1 VKIQETEFERR
12 KEIHE
17 YLTTTHMFCLFVMM
31 FALVLSKKMFSLAN
45 YNTTGIRFLAFFALA
60 LLGFAVITSY
70 NTKNASLSIESK
82 FTWIDLLYIS
92 FPLVVA
98 VFTLFAVGTNS
109 NNPEAILVLP
119 VIITASLL
127 GQKAGLIMAAVGTF
141 IIYMENVYL
150 GTTTEVFIIME
161 SNLIIISVMFIVA
174 WFTGAQTDLDTQY
187 RLQLTK
193 LASTDFLTGLY
204 NFGYFQENI
213 HEYLRN
219 ASENNPLAL
228 IIMDIDYFKHYNDI
242 HGHQAGDSLL
252 TVLGDILTEKVNSSG
267 FAARYGGDEFVIVMP
282 NTDINK
288 AVELAEQI
296 SELIRTRKF
305 PGEEHQPEGK
315 ITISC
320 GIAVCPT
327 HALTPRDLIKHA
339 DQALYRAKSL
349 EKNKVEMY
357 FSVFDSLDLEGDEQ
371 ELLNSIRTLVSVI
384 NAKDRYTY
392 GHSERV
398 TDHAL
403 KIARKLDLRQEDIHT
418 LGYAAFLH
426 DIGKIEL
433 DRELLNKVGPLSAEE
448 WELLK
453 QHSQWGSDI
462 VKAVKKLHPV
472 VPVILYHHEN
482 YDGTGY
488 PAGIKGTDIPV
499 LARIIRIADSYDA
512 MISNRPYKKHLSI
525 SAALEELKSHAGTQF
540 DPDMVKSFIEILKA
554 EMPDTSPGNPE
565 RKIACNS

>member
-82 FTWIDLLYIS
+82 FTWVDLLYIS

-98 VFTLFAVGTNS
+98 VFTLFAVGTMS
-109 NNPEAILVLP
+109 NNPEAILLLP

-141 IIYMENVYL
+141 IIYTENVYL

-161 SNLIIISVMFIVA
+161 ANLIIISVMFIVA

-219 ASENNPLAL
+219 ASEKNPLAL

-252 TVLGDILTEKVNSSG
+252 TVLGDILTEKVNISG

-288 AVELAEQI
+288 AVQLAEQI
-296 SELIRTRKF
+296 SEMIRTRKF

-320 GIAVCPT
+320 GIAVCPA
-327 HALTPRDLIKHA
+327 HASTPRDLIKHA

-398 TDHAL
+398 TDHSL
-403 KIARKLDLRQEDIHT
+403 KIARKLNLPQDEIHT

-433 DRELLNKVGPLSAEE
+433 DRELLNKVGPLGAEE

-472 VPVILYHHEN
+472 VPVILHHHEN

-499 LARIIRIADSYDA
+499 LARIIRVADSYDA

-540 DPDMVKSFIEILKA
+540 DPEMVKHFIEILKG
-554 EMPDTSPGNPE
+554 EIPDTSPGNPE
-565 RKIACNS
+565 SKIACNS

>member
-82 FTWIDLLYIS
+82 FTWVDLLYIS

-98 VFTLFAVGTNS
+98 VFTLFAVGTMS
-109 NNPEAILVLP
+109 NNPEAILLLP

-141 IIYMENVYL
+141 IIYTENVYL

-161 SNLIIISVMFIVA
+161 ANLIIISVMFIVA

-219 ASENNPLAL
+219 ASEKNPLAL

-252 TVLGDILTEKVNSSG
+252 TVLGDILTEKMNSSG

-288 AVELAEQI
+288 AVQLAEQI
-296 SELIRTRKF
+296 SEMIRTRKF

-320 GIAVCPT
+320 GIAVCPA
-327 HALTPRDLIKHA
+327 HASTPRDLIKHA

-398 TDHAL
+398 TDHSL
-403 KIARKLDLRQEDIHT
+403 KIARKLNLPQDEIHT

-433 DRELLNKVGPLSAEE
+433 DRELLNKVGPLGAEE

-472 VPVILYHHEN
+472 VPVILHHHEN

-499 LARIIRIADSYDA
+499 LARIIRVADSYDA

-540 DPDMVKSFIEILKA
+540 DPEMVKHFIEILKG
-554 EMPDTSPGNPE
+554 EIPDTSPGNPE
-565 RKIACNS
+565 SKIACNS